1 MPTPFPL
8 KPAVRAVARATLLLT
23 SLSGLLLATPAH
35 AAIDMFIKIAGIDG
49 STTDKVFGPQKASDL
64 LAWSWGVSNAG
75 GKPAFQD
82 FNWTQ
87 YLDAAAPKTFLGVA
101 AGTHFADVVFT
112 ARKAGIDAFVFF
124 TMKFEDVQLTS
135 FATGGSG
142 GEDRF
147 TLNASLQPLKK
158 ITMTY
163 TPQDATGKAGTPL
176 VAAWDLLNGR
186 VASFGGDADALTG
199 LFMAEPT
206 SLDLSALPINQP
218 VPEPQSWLLLG
229 AGLGGLAW
237 LGRRRQTAAS
247 KLALPA

>member
-1 MPTPFPL
+1 MPILPSL
-8 KPAVRAVARATLLLT
+8 KPAMRAALVLT
-23 SLSGLLLATPAH
+23 SLSGLLLATPAQ

-49 STTDKVFGPQKASDL
+49 SSTDKVFGPQKASDL

-87 YLDAAAPKTFLGVA
+87 YLDASAPKTFLGVA
-101 AGTHFADVVFT
+101 AGTHFTDVVFT

-176 VAAWDLLNGR
+176 VAAWDLLDGK

-199 LFMAEPT
+199 LFLAGPT

-218 VPEPQSWLLLG
+218 VPEPQGWLLLG

-237 LGRRRQTAAS
+237 LGRRRQATVRKTAL
-247 KLALPA
+247 LA